1 MAGNQ
6 RSDSD
11 TLRLIWLLMVMPPK
25 HIFKAQASGLIL
37 HQEKHP
43 NRIKGGVSRE

>member
-1 MAGNQ
+1 MWS
-6 RSDSD
+6 RFESD
-11 TLRLIWLLMVMPPK
+11 TVQVIWLLMVMPPK
-25 HIFKAQASGLIL
+25 HIFKAQALGLIL